1 MNIKQALKLK
11 NKLVKENNETFAK
24 LSQYNSVEEGTV
36 RPYDPKEMLA
46 KWNEGV
52 KQLVDLKTK
61 IHRANAPVYDKIFKL
76 SELKS
81 MVSRLNSLG
90 CVEGKQSQRGGWG
103 QPTEPVVMIAEIGIV
118 QRDEMIKTLEN
129 QIEQIQDELDV
140 HNANTEI

>member
-11 NKLVKENNETFAK
+11 NKLVKENNDTFAK
-24 LSQYNSVEEGTV
+24 LSQYNSVEEGAF
-36 RPYDPKEMLA
+36 RPYDPKEMLS

-81 MVSRLNSLG
+81 MISKLNSLG
-90 CVEGKQSQRGGWG
+90 CNEGKQSPIGRWNQSS
-103 QPTEPVVMIAEIGIV
+103 EPVVIIAEIGIL
-118 QRDEMIKTLEN
+118 QRDEMIKTLET
-129 QIEQIQDELDV
+129 QIEQIQDELDF
-140 HNANTEI
+140 HNTNTEI

>member
-24 LSQYNSVEEGTV
+24 LSQYNSVEQGTV
-36 RPYDPKEMLA
+36 RPYDPKEMLT
-46 KWNEGV
+46 KWNDGV

-61 IHRANAPVYDKIFKL
+61 IHRANAPIYDKIFKL
-76 SELKS
+76 AELKS
-81 MVSRLNSLG
+81 MVSKLNGLG
-90 CVEGKQSQRGGWG
+90 CVEGKQSQRGSWG
-103 QPTEPVVMIAEIGIV
+103 QTSEPVVMIAEIGIL
-118 QRDEMIKTLEN
+118 QRDDMIKTLES